1 MKKTR
6 KLTLNRET
14 LHSLDLLNV
23 AGAGSYAVCGTL
35 AGTTKDTNTSN
46 GGSGTY
52 GGTGYT
58 CDTAGVCSD
67 DCSTGGAC
75 TT

>member
-1 MKKTR
+1 MKKSR
-6 KLTLNRET
+6 KLVLNRET
-14 LHSLDLLNV
+14 LHSLDLRGV
-23 AGAGSYAVCGTL
+23 AGAGSYAVCTTL
-35 AGTTKDTNTSN
+35 AGTTRETNTSN
-46 GGSGTY
+46 TY

-67 DCSTGGAC
+67 GCSTGGAC